1 MIYLFMVT
9 RALGRTEYIN
19 IQRKFYIK
27 LQTRTTAVDEIG
39 GVSPLPLPDSI
50 LFGISG
56 DFSDTVPPVNPTTRQ
71 AALSR

>member
-1 MIYLFMVT
+1 MHWAERNTLIYRENSTLKYKHVC
-9 RALGRTEYIN
+9 
-19 IQRKFYIK
+19 
-27 LQTRTTAVDEIG
+27 TTAVDEIG
-39 GVSPLPLPDSI
+39 GGSPLSLPDSI

>member
-1 MIYLFMVT
+1 MIYLLMVT

-39 GVSPLPLPDSI
+39 GGSPLPLPD
-50 LFGISG
+50 
-56 DFSDTVPPVNPTTRQ
+56 
-71 AALSR
+71 

>member
-1 MIYLFMVT
+1 MIYLLMVT

-19 IQRKFYIK
+19 KQRKFYIK
-27 LQTRTTAVDEIG
+27 IQTCTTAVDKIG
-39 GVSPLPLPDSI
+39 GGSPLPLPDPI

>member
-1 MIYLFMVT
+1 MVT

-27 LQTRTTAVDEIG
+27 IQTCTTAVDEIG
-39 GVSPLPLPDSI
+39 GGSPHPLPDSI